1 MRSVHAFKTLQ
12 INSLRKKNF
21 TSPHHGLQA
30 TTRIHKN
37 ACIYWKPV
45 NDGASCLFQTE
56 KKYHHTRWEAVG
68 SGNNGSCGIPETAYV
83 MNSLM
88 MVTKPLHLLV
98 QDTIYQVM
106 LLLMQTL
113 LRARQQ
119 PMRNTSIEIDAAKK
133 YPHNKNIEI
142 REKATQQ
149 NI

>member
-1 MRSVHAFKTLQ
+1 MRRVHAFKTVK
-12 INSLRKKNF
+12 ISSLRKKNI
-21 TSPHHGLQA
+21 TPPHHGLQA

-37 ACIYWKPV
+37 SCIYQKSV
-45 NDGASCLFQTE
+45 NDGASCLYQTE
-56 KKYHHTRWEAVG
+56 KKYHHTRWEAIG

-119 PMRNTSIEIDAAKK
+119 PMRNLLIQIDASEK
-133 YPHNKNIEI
+133 YPHDKNRET
-142 REKATQQ
+142 REKASQH